1 MLVYSLLKMYLQAQA
16 EVNRMEV
23 VNVIKDLISNV
34 GFPILAFL
42 LMYKQNKDLSST
54 VAENTKVMT
63 ELVTTVKA
71 ISNRSGEDG

>member
-1 MLVYSLLKMYLQAQA
+1 MLAYLLLKTFHQVQA

-42 LMYKQNKDLSST
+42 LMYKQNKDLSAT
-54 VAENTKVMT
+54 VAENTKAIN
-63 ELVTTVKA
+63 ELRESLIEK
-71 ISNRSGEDG
+71 

>member
-1 MLVYSLLKMYLQAQA
+1 MLVYSLLKMCHQAQA

-42 LMYKQNKDLSST
+42 LMYKQNKDLSAT
-54 VAENTKVMT
+54 VAENTKAIN
-63 ELVTTVKA
+63 ELRESLLEK
-71 ISNRSGEDG
+71 

>member
-1 MLVYSLLKMYLQAQA
+1 MLAYLLLKMFHQAQA

-42 LMYKQNKDLSST
+42 LMYKQNKDLSAT
-54 VAENTKVMT
+54 VAENTKAIN
-63 ELVTTVKA
+63 ELRESLIEK
-71 ISNRSGEDG
+71 

>member
-1 MLVYSLLKMYLQAQA
+1 MLVCLLLKMCHQVQA

-54 VAENTKVMT
+54 VAENTKAIN
-63 ELVTTVKA
+63 ELRESLIEK
-71 ISNRSGEDG
+71 

>member
-1 MLVYSLLKMYLQAQA
+1 MLAYSLLKMFHQAQA

-42 LMYKQNKDLSST
+42 LMYKQNKDLSAT
-54 VAENTKVMT
+54 VAENTKAIN
-63 ELVTTVKA
+63 ELRESLIEK
-71 ISNRSGEDG
+71 